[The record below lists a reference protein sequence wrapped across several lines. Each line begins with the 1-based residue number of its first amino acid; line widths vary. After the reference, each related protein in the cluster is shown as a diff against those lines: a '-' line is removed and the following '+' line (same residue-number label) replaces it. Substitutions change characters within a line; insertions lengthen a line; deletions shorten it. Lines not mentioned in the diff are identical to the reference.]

1 MATLV
6 ATHDLATLADRGAAT
21 SADDR
26 SIDRSIGIV
35 LLVGLIAVRTQ
46 EGRFHHLLFLVRMLM
61 SSPYLH
67 MIGVMPLFLE

>member
-1 MATLV
+1 MAIG
-6 ATHDLATLADRGAAT
+6 ATHDLTTLADRGAAT
-21 SADDR
+21 SAD
-26 SIDRSIGIV
+26 DRSIGIV